1 MTLLSEK
8 QKDKL
13 QKLYNQNRFYELEL
27 EVEKISDFK
36 TRSPFLANLLGVA
49 KLKKKLKQRKIGWKQ
64 DLYF

>member
-8 QKDKL
+8 QKNKL
-13 QKLYNQNRFYELEL
+13 QKLYNQNRFSELAA

-49 KLKKKLKQRKIGWKQ
+49 KLKKKL
-64 DLYF
+64 